1 MTVKNKIGKAVSFL
15 FLAIAVVNLLV
26 IVLTSALMPIVMMVI
41 CIVCFIVAFR
51 RQLYTAKT
59 IALELFMA
67 VILICFL
74 FVTSIIWGG
83 MKWQYPFQRWYIEFM
98 ANDDTDGFFPDKL
111 PADAEKFCTEY
122 CPPLMQASGYYYICF
137 NTEDIELYK
146 DYTKNAVFS
155 FTMEEYNNGL
165 SEENAALFNELA
177 EEGYGLDFYVNT
189 PYCID
194 KSESKT
200 EIHIINSNFYWNH
213 PHTDIIFI
221 NNDEKMIC
229 FYSVG

>member
-1 MTVKNKIGKAVSFL
+1 MAVKNKIGKAVSFL

-41 CIVCFIVAFR
+41 CIVCFIIAFR
-51 RQLYTAKT
+51 RKQYTAKT
-59 IALELFMA
+59 ITLELFMA
-67 VILICFL
+67 AILICFL

-111 PADAEKFCTEY
+111 PADAENFRTEY

-137 NTEDIELYK
+137 NTESVEQYK
-146 DYTKNAVFS
+146 SDTENSVLS

-165 SEENAALFNELA
+165 SEENAAIFNELA

-221 NNDEKMIC
+221 NYDEKMIC

>member
-1 MTVKNKIGKAVSFL
+1 MDIKNKIGKVISFL
-15 FLAIAVVNLLV
+15 FLAIAVINLLI
-26 IVLTSALMPIVMMVI
+26 IVLTSALMPVVMMII
-41 CIVCFIVAFR
+41 CAVCFIVTFR
-51 RQLYTAKT
+51 KKQHTAKT
-59 IALELFMA
+59 IALGLFTA
-67 VILICFL
+67 VILICFI
-74 FVTSIIWGG
+74 FFTSVIWGG

-111 PADAEKFCTEY
+111 PADAENFRTEY

-137 NTEDIELYK
+137 NTDNVEQYK
-146 DYTKNAVFS
+146 KYTENAVLS

-165 SEENAALFNELA
+165 SEENAATFNELA
-177 EEGYGLDFYVNT
+177 EDGYELEFYVNA

-194 KSESKT
+194 ESDSNT

-221 NNDEKMIC
+221 NYDEKLVC